1 MSDAREAQYK
11 KMIAD
16 FPQSPMPWFSLGK
29 LYLELG
35 RIGDAVHYLEEANRR
50 QSEWAAALV
59 ALGDAYAGIG
69 QNDRARETFATAK
82 EVALKQ
88 NHPSLAE
95 EIDEKV
101 AELG

>member
-11 KMIAD
+11 KMIDD
-16 FPQSPMPWFSLGK
+16 FPQSPIPWFSLGK
-29 LYLELG
+29 LYLEQG
-35 RIGDAVHYLEEANRR
+35 RMGDAVHYLEEANRR
-50 QSEWAAALV
+50 QAEWAAALV
-59 ALGDAYAGIG
+59 SLGEAYAGIG
-69 QNDRARETFATAK
+69 QYDRARQTWAIAK

-101 AELG
+101 DELG